1 MKFSNIFNVLWIYI
15 MIIHNTITMWLI
27 IKPLSFINQNTF
39 SIKQFTISFSK
50 FSIIRTYILLLF
62 FFDILNNNFIWTFR
76 VLFSNLSIWFN
87 QYIIIKLLNFFNW
100 RIFYLGILLIS
111 SNKWSISSNN
121 LIEIL
126 LYKITVRY
134 GPIDLPDFM

>member
-27 IKPLSFINQNTF
+27 IKPLSFINQNTL